1 MNSKMIKPKSTAVS
15 VLIPD
20 SDYQKLQVVAKNQ
33 RTSISSVVRRYVG
46 EGVDREVEAWLRL
59 SPRRFMQL
67 SELTQNQIRTTRM
80 QSAHIVQRKWESKK
94 ELLG

>member
-46 EGVDREVEAWLRL
+46 EGVDREVEA
-59 SPRRFMQL
+59 
-67 SELTQNQIRTTRM
+67 
-80 QSAHIVQRKWESKK
+80 
-94 ELLG
+94 